1 MCLCSLAHAPRKVCI
16 KMSAVLLSALSYRR
30 TTTYNAARSA
40 LLFCPPELWS
50 GYHWLQK
57 LSLRDRSLS
66 EVFKITRQSLGV
78 KRNPCLI
85 VQMAIF
91 DGKLFDFYVQ
101 TFELCTLFFELNSYY
116 LYRHVKLVWISKI
129 CWIFVV
135 GILRWTRA
143 HGSIGWSVNTLRPAC
158 SNLDLNGIIL
168 PAPFTL

>member
-30 TTTYNAARSA
+30 TTIYNAARSA

-50 GYHWLQK
+50 GYHGLQK

-66 EVFKITRQSLGV
+66 EVFKITRQSSEV

-85 VQMAIF
+85 VQMADFDEKVFVFFYLVQIF
-91 DGKLFDFYVQ
+91 
-101 TFELCTLFFELNSYY
+101 ESCTLFFLVKFF
-116 LYRHVKLVWISKI
+116 LFLQTFKLVWICKI

-135 GILRWTRA
+135 YFVERELKA
-143 HGSIGWSVNTLRPAC
+143 HSVSASTQRVRTSISTW
-158 SNLDLNGIIL
+158 
-168 PAPFTL
+168 